1 MWFLVIVA
9 GIVIVIAAGLLAG
22 PARRAGHPA
31 LGGFSES
38 AGLPV
43 LGASIF
49 IALGL
54 AHHDAAGTLA
64 WLVLAY
70 AAGMGIIS
78 VAGNLSERARRAGH
92 PALGNFTELAS
103 LPVSVA
109 SLWVALGLALRQADW
124 TTPAWFLLV
133 YAVCAVW
140 RTLRQRRNNA
150 RPPVEPLT

>member
-31 LGGFSES
+31 LGSFTES
-38 AGLPV
+38 ATLPV
-43 LGASIF
+43 VGASIF

-54 AHHDAAGTLA
+54 AHHDDAWTLA

-70 AAGMGIIS
+70 AAGMGIIN
-78 VAGNLSERARRAGH
+78 VTGNLSERAHCAGH
-92 PALGNFTELAS
+92 PALGSFTEWAS
-103 LPVSVA
+103 LPVSAA
-109 SLWVALGLALRQADW
+109 SIWFALELALRQVDW
-124 TTPAWFLLV
+124 TAPAWFLLV
-133 YAVCAVW
+133 YAACTVW

-150 RPPVEPLT
+150 RPPAESP

>member
-22 PARRAGHPA
+22 P
-31 LGGFSES
+31 
-38 AGLPV
+38 
-43 LGASIF
+43 
-49 IALGL
+49 
-54 AHHDAAGTLA
+54 
-64 WLVLAY
+64 
-70 AAGMGIIS
+70 
-78 VAGNLSERARRAGH
+78 ARRAGH

-109 SLWVALGLALRQADW
+109 SLWVALGLALRQVDW